1 VQYKKRA
8 DREIKCFYDYFFE
21 INTNYSTFFV
31 ILPRE
36 TDRGLERLFIATT
49 APRFEKNNNCMVS
62 VENLKVEFG
71 VEPLFEGV
79 SYVINPRDR
88 IALVGKNGAGKTTM
102 LRILAGLQPPTDG
115 TVSVP
120 KDVRICYLP
129 QVMKL
134 SDTRTVREETMSA
147 FPGAARH
154 LRAVYDTVLP
164 ATDGP
169 SSDTSHDALPD
180 GDFYRQIA
188 EMERTLKGLG
198 FRGSDL
204 DRPTSEFSGGWRM
217 RIELAKLLLQHPD
230 VLLLDEPTNHLDI
243 DSIQWLEGFLARSG
257 KAVVLVS
264 HDRAFINNVTNRTIE
279 ISCGTIYDYRVK
291 YDEFVRLRRER
302 REQQLRAYENQ
313 QREIAETKE
322 FIERF
327 RYKPTKAV
335 QVQSRI
341 KWLEK
346 VVPIRVDEEDRS
358 QLRLKFQ
365 PAQRSG
371 SYPVICEEVRK
382 AYGEHVVFS
391 DVNLTLKRGEKVAF
405 VGRNGE
411 GKTTLVK
418 CIMGEIPFDGKL
430 TIGHNVTIG
439 YFAQNQAQ
447 LLDDELTV
455 FDTIDRVAV
464 GDIRLKIRDILGA
477 FMFGGEASDKK
488 VKVLSGGERSRLAM
502 IKLLLESVNLLILDE
517 PTNHLDMRSKD
528 VLKEA
533 IRDFGGTVI
542 VVSHD
547 REFLDGLVSKVY
559 EFADGKV
566 REHLGGI
573 YEYLGQQ
580 ASKTIDQPVSKPSSP
595 QGDKAPGQQGT
606 PTDTQSAYAARKEQ
620 QRQRRKLEKA
630 VEEAEKTVTRLE
642 NELKEMESWMATPT
656 GAANTALY
664 ESYAKTKQELA
675 AAETAWEE
683 AMMKLEE

>member
-1 VQYKKRA
+1 M
-8 DREIKCFYDYFFE
+8 I
-21 INTNYSTFFV
+21 
-31 ILPRE
+31 
-36 TDRGLERLFIATT
+36 
-49 APRFEKNNNCMVS
+49 S

-88 IALVGKNGAGKTTM
+88 IALVGKNGAGKSTM
-102 LRILAGLQPPTDG
+102 LKILAGLQQPTDG

-120 KDVRICYLP
+120 KEMKICYLP
-129 QVMKL
+129 QVMKIT
-134 SDTRTVREETMSA
+134 DTRSVREETESVFA
-147 FPGAARH
+147 E
-154 LRAVYDTVLP
+154 LT
-164 ATDGP
+164 
-169 SSDTSHDALPD
+169 SSDDDSEI
-180 GDFYRQIA
+180 YRRQA
-188 EMERTLKGLG
+188 DMAKTLKGLG
-198 FRGSDL
+198 FRNEDL

-217 RIELAKLLLQHPD
+217 RIELAKLLLQQPD

-243 DSIQWLEGFLARSG
+243 NSIQWLEGFLARNS
-257 KAVVLVS
+257 KAVMLVS

-279 ISCGTIYDYRVK
+279 ITCGTIYDYRVK
-291 YDEFVRLRRER
+291 YDEFVRLRKER
-302 REQQLRAYENQ
+302 REQQIRAYENQ
-313 QREIAETKE
+313 QKEIAETKE

-341 KWLEK
+341 KQLEK
-346 VVPIRVDEEDRS
+346 IVPIRIDEEDRS

-371 SYPVICEEVRK
+371 NYPVICEEVRK
-382 AYGEHVVFS
+382 AYGEHVVF
-391 DVNLTLKRGEKVAF
+391 DKVDLTIKRGEKVAF
-405 VGRNGE
+405 VGQNGE

-439 YFAQNQAQ
+439 YFAQNQTQ

-455 FDTIDRVAV
+455 FDTIDRVAT

-528 VLKEA
+528 VLKDA
-533 IRDFGGTVI
+533 IREFDGTVI

-547 REFLDGLVSKVY
+547 REFLDGLVTKVY
-559 EFADGKV
+559 EFAGGHV

-573 YEYLGQQ
+573 YDYLRNRGGED
-580 ASKTIDQPVSKPSSP
+580 IDKLSSAGSPSATTTTEKPTATEAALS
-595 QGDKAPGQQGT
+595 
-606 PTDTQSAYAARKEQ
+606 YEARKEQ

-630 VEEAEKTVTRLE
+630 VEEAEKKVAKIE
-642 NELKEMESWMATPT
+642 AELKDLEGWMATPS
-656 GAANTALY
+656 GAANPALF
-664 ESYAKTKQELA
+664 ESYGKLKADLA
-675 AAETAWEE
+675 QAESVWEE
-683 AMMKLEE
+683 AMMKLEENA